1 LAKRRNDFF
10 KVQRVSQL
18 PFWLRKSHLLILALL
33 LLLVLLVLL
42 RFVVVVVIIVVVVV
56 VVIIGVV
63 VIVIVLVLVVVVVVV
78 VVVVLVLVLVD
89 QEPILQKMVVT
100 YNATGSLG
108 CVLKTKEIFF
118 YINSYS

>member
-78 VVVVLVLVLVD
+78 VVLVLVLVD